1 LPGTAVGAGGAITD
15 GENVF
20 GPDGMRG
27 AFSVGLTD
35 CEGDGAVVAVVGAV
49 VVVVGAFSFALAQDE
64 VKPTIA
70 RIAAPPAIAAIP
82 RTTRSDVMVSVLSL
96 RVKNCSRLGQ

>member
-1 LPGTAVGAGGAITD
+1 MTD

-35 CEGDGAVVAVVGAV
+35 AEGDGAVVAVVGAL
-49 VVVVGAFSFALAQDE
+49 VVVGGFSFALAHEE

-82 RTTRSDVMVSVLSL
+82 RTTRSDVMVSVLSMP
-96 RVKNCSRLGQ
+96 VENSSRIGTTAQ